1 MPWATLI
8 TGCLAGTVF
17 LAVLAHAA
25 QTSGWLL
32 DQGTVRLAFLPPVA
46 AAKRERGMPGPYE
59 EPALLM
65 RRAPDTDTSW
75 LDVTT
80 FGRIFGN

>member
-1 MPWATLI
+1 MIEVRRTREGDPLEFEVI
-8 TGCLAGTVF
+8 VREG
-17 LAVLAHAA
+17 
-25 QTSGWLL
+25 
-32 DQGTVRLAFLPPVA
+32 QGETRHH